1 MVGIGIPD
9 IAWFLLGYLA
19 GSIPFGLLLT
29 KLAGMGDVRRIGSGN
44 IGATNVL
51 RTGSK
56 KLAAAT
62 LLLDMLK
69 GLVPVLLAHF
79 LSGLPAA
86 IMAGA
91 GAFAGHVLPLWLGF
105 RGGKGVATYIGIL
118 LGLYWPLGL
127 AFVIIWLAMAA
138 LYRISSLSAL
148 TATALMPL
156 IATLLGHAELVY
168 FLFLI
173 GVAIFLTHRENLN
186 RLIRGQEPRISLGG
200 KNNNNN
206 NNNKR

>member
-1 MVGIGIPD
+1 MGIGLFD

-29 KLAGMGDVRRIGSGN
+29 RLAGKGDVRRIGSGN

-69 GLVPVLLAHF
+69 GLVPVLLAHM
-79 LSGLPAA
+79 LMGLPAA

-91 GAFAGHVLPLWLGF
+91 GAFAGHVFPLWLKF
-105 RGGKGVATYIGIL
+105 KGGKGVATYIGIL
-118 LGLYWPLGL
+118 FGLYWPLGL
-127 AFVIIWLAMAA
+127 AFIIIWIVMAV

-148 TATALMPL
+148 TAASLMPL
-156 IATLLGHAELVY
+156 ITTLLGHAELVY
-168 FLFLI
+168 FLFVI

-186 RLIRGQEPRISLGG
+186 RLIRGQEPRINLGG
-200 KNNNNN
+200 K
-206 NNNKR
+206 RDEEG